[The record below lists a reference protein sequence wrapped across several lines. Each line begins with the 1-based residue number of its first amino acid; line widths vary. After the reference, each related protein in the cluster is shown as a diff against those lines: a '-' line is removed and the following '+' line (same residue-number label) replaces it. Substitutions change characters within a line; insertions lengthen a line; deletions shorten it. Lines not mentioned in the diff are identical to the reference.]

1 MLFRTQIFGPRIGGF
16 GITAVRRIFNGVFR
30 LGQNIHDPDA
40 GNQTEPAGAVRAC
53 GYNCLGRQAI
63 GGQFAAE
70 TATRASN
77 IHKKL
82 LG

>member
-1 MLFRTQIFGPRIGGF
+1 M
-16 GITAVRRIFNGVFR
+16 FR
-30 LGQNIHDPDA
+30 LGQNIHDANA
-40 GNQTEPAGAVRAC
+40 GNQTESACTVRTC
-53 GYNCLGRQAI
+53 GYNCLGRQTI

-70 TATRASN
+70 TATRTSN